1 MTLSC
6 SCVPRARN
14 AAATRQAMLDSAR
27 RHFAREPY
35 ENVGLREIARDAGA
49 DPALISR
56 YFGGKAQLFRAALCE
71 DDEDFLA
78 GGVTRAGLPGYFA
91 DMLVEDEAAEDDAL
105 HVQRLLIMLH
115 SAASASASRIVRESF
130 EEELLRP
137 IVALMEGA
145 HAEARAGLCI
155 AVIMGAGLLRSTLGT
170 EPIDADARAMLR
182 DRLIAMFE
190 VALA

>member
-78 GGVTRAGLPGYFA
+78 GGITREALPAYLA
-91 DMLVEDEAAEDDAL
+91 DMLVEDDCAEDDAM
-105 HVQRLLIMLH
+105 HVQRLMIMLH

-130 EEELLRP
+130 EEEVLRP
-137 IVALMEGA
+137 IAALVEGE
-145 HAEARAGLCI
+145 HAAMRAGLCI
-155 AVIMGAGLLRSTLGT
+155 AVIMGAGVLRSTLGT
-170 EPIDADARAMLR
+170 GPLEGSGRSVVR

-190 VALA
+190 AALA